1 MGFWYD
7 PPITAEERRQDEITR
22 YVRAVFGL
30 TAVFGSEGGSFDV
43 YSALSFDPNLDD
55 ADCAGVAIRIW
66 HGEEGEE
73 RAFIPFSKLATV
85 QSVEDARAI
94 LLASDLPPRLHAA
107 VVG

>member
-1 MGFWYD
+1 MGFWYE

-55 ADCAGVAIRIW
+55 ADCAGVAIRIRY
-66 HGEEGEE
+66 GEE